1 MCFSQMK
8 LAHVTQSAKKANI
21 IISSCKYKQA
31 LLCNWQKQASIVK
44 HRLHVW
50 VCAVSPLLPTLL
62 RLTRGRAATASLL
75 RRSPPSVTLSTATC
89 PPCIHRPLDHN
100 NTVAARNREPLS
112 IVYSRSRDGLL
123 LLWRS
128 SIRIKLQHIAICL
141 SLQTPIPFIKY

>member
-1 MCFSQMK
+1 MK

-31 LLCNWQKQASIVK
+31 LLCNWQQQASIVK

-89 PPCIHRPLDHN
+89 PPDHTRPAPAPSITTTQWRPATESHCQLYTAGAG
-100 NTVAARNREPLS
+100 TVSFCCGDQAYELS
-112 IVYSRSRDGLL
+112 CNILQYACHF
-123 LLWRS
+123 
-128 SIRIKLQHIAICL
+128 KLQFH
-141 SLQTPIPFIKY
+141 S

>member
-1 MCFSQMK
+1 MCFPHMPHKVKEKQ
-8 LAHVTQSAKKANI
+8 A
-21 IISSCKYKQA
+21 SSCKYKYKQA
-31 LLCNWQKQASIVK
+31 LLGKWQKQASIIK

-50 VCAVSPLLPTLL
+50 VCTVSPVVPTLL
-62 RLTRGRAATASLL
+62 RLTRGSTASLL
-75 RRSPPSVTLSTATC
+75 RRSPPSVTLSAATC